1 MSAIIFTLVP
11 ALKVWKIPFTSW
23 FLFYFIQLVPWW
35 ICMAIF
41 FYYLLSL
48 TFRDALNLNHV
59 AVPNEMVYRENSVSR
74 TLPNWF
80 LWFTFQIL
88 SIQYCPS
95 KRLFNHHQL
104 FYLFIWAC
112 KHLIY
117 SVMALY
123 LSRLVSIPFQ
133 TKQFCSSETDF
144 VSRALHQSH
153 SKPEITCVTQ
163 LKIKQKTP
171 NDCTS
176 ANTLTAP
183 MTQRTFQQKIDVG
196 NRNQWN
202 IVSFG

>member
-59 AVPNEMVYRENSVSR
+59 AVPNEKVYRENSVSR

-123 LSRLVSIPFQ
+123 LQTGIDYIPDERVLFLRDRLCFSSSTLESFKTGNNLRHTIENK
-133 TKQFCSSETDF
+133 TKN
-144 VSRALHQSH
+144 A
-153 SKPEITCVTQ
+153 
-163 LKIKQKTP
+163 
-171 NDCTS
+171 
-176 ANTLTAP
+176 
-183 MTQRTFQQKIDVG
+183 
-196 NRNQWN
+196 
-202 IVSFG
+202 